1 MEMEMFMKYYNNIIN
16 INRVQWLIMNM
27 KEKEQ

>member
-1 MEMEMFMKYYNNIIN
+1 MEMFMKYYNNIIN
-16 INRVQWLIMNM
+16 INRVIWLIMNM

>member
-1 MEMEMFMKYYNNIIN
+1 MEMEMFMKYYNNIN

>member
-1 MEMEMFMKYYNNIIN
+1 MEMFMKYYNNIIN